1 MQVWLADDNL
11 LVLKGGSTSDRD
23 GYDNPWEP
31 IDDFQA
37 PYSEPVLSLP
47 DFDPDSLDIGVGVP
61 IETII
66 EERSKEKKKS
76 KVSNFSNFDI
86 ITKEELSSNY
96 NLTPG
101 LEEIPPLI
109 NPDNAL
115 KPYKDEVIRS
125 QDEFKKFFN
134 DVSQFINDM
143 ENFHPAR
150 QAVPRQVVEEPAE
163 RDVATYFHKTTPKP
177 SIPTTTE
184 AQYFVKT
191 TRAIRQQNSPHQ
203 EKDFISPNSWQSAP
217 KQRQIS
223 P

>member
-1 MQVWLADDNL
+1 MVHFVVYNLFLLQVWLADDNL
-11 LVLKGGSTSDRD
+11 LVLKGGSTSDRE
-23 GYDNPWEP
+23 GYGNPWEP

-37 PYSEPVLSLP
+37 PYREPVLPPP

-66 EERSKEKKKS
+66 EVRSKEKKKS

-101 LEEIPPLI
+101 LEEIPPLL

-143 ENFHPAR
+143 ENFHPA
-150 QAVPRQVVEEPAE
+150 
-163 RDVATYFHKTTPKP
+163 
-177 SIPTTTE
+177 
-184 AQYFVKT
+184 
-191 TRAIRQQNSPHQ
+191 
-203 EKDFISPNSWQSAP
+203 
-217 KQRQIS
+217 
-223 P
+223 

>member
-1 MQVWLADDNL
+1 MLQVWLADDNL

-37 PYSEPVLSLP
+37 PYREPVLPPP

-61 IETII
+61 IETLI
-66 EERSKEKKKS
+66 EERSKAKKKT
-76 KVSNFSNFDI
+76 KVPDFSNFDV
-86 ITKEELSSNY
+86 ITKEELSSAY
-96 NLTPG
+96 NPTVPR

-115 KPYKDEVIRS
+115 QPYKDEVIRS

-150 QAVPRQVVEEPAE
+150 QSAPHPGTKEEIDRDGTPR
-163 RDVATYFHKTTPKP
+163 FSKTTPKP
-177 SIPTTTE
+177 SVPSTTE
-184 AQYFVKT
+184 AQRYVKT
-191 TRAIRQQNSPHQ
+191 TRAVRQQNSPQ
-203 EKDFISPNSWQSAP
+203 LEKIPLIFLSYP
-217 KQRQIS
+217 
-223 P
+223 